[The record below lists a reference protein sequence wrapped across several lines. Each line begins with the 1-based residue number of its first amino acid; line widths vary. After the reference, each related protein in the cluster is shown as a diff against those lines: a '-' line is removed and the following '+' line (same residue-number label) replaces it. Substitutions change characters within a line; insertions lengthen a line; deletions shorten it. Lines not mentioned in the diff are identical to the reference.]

1 MILREILCLRY
12 IHRPCLQV
20 MEAMLV
26 AAVTATVSFAM
37 IYFSNDCQPLAPD
50 HTEEYPLQVC
60 FILPLD
66 EKLNS
71 SDPRSDCILMNI
83 VSLQLFCSDGE
94 YNSMATAFFNTPER
108 SVRSLFHNPPGMS
121 LCRCEWVWMG
131 VGVLSDVL
139 CSFLNDVLCLHIVAC
154 VLCFGWLAKN
164 LSWFIGTCRMQA
176 SRQAAK
182 AQTFRRKTAFD
193 RFHKALRVQ
202 LVHSHY
208 KDCFCNMTFLLFYC
222 LIVFISIMIEILI
235 IMQIITNNILICS
248 LSKCFCIFLLEY
260 KWCYCKWSVKG

>member
-1 MILREILCLRY
+1 MFSKVCCIRPIIVWFFWQYKCSSVILREILCLRY

-71 SDPRSDCILMNI
+71 SDPRSDCILMWWTLFLYSSSVLMENI
-83 VSLQLFCSDGE
+83 IPWQRRSSTHLSVVWGVCSITLQVC
-94 YNSMATAFFNTPER
+94 P
-108 SVRSLFHNPPGMS
+108 
-121 LCRCEWVWMG
+121 C
-131 VGVLSDVL
+131 VGVNGCVGECLIRCTDSFPL
-139 CSFLNDVLCLHIVAC
+139 NLMFAATLRSFLNDVLCLHIVAY

-164 LSWFIGTCRMQA
+164 LSWFRGTCRMQA

-193 RFHKALRVQ
+193 RFHKAFRVQ

-208 KDCFCNMTFLLFYC
+208 L
-222 LIVFISIMIEILI
+222 
-235 IMQIITNNILICS
+235 
-248 LSKCFCIFLLEY
+248 
-260 KWCYCKWSVKG
+260 